1 MSKMSASGIDLLVA
15 RHADS
20 AEFLASVLDKPFGDP
35 TGEIGRKARI
45 AYDRWT
51 FPVSRALDV
60 VLSPVIGKNLIVVVR
75 ATT

>member
-1 MSKMSASGIDLLVA
+1 MSASGLDLLVA
-15 RHADS
+15 CHADG

-35 TGEIGRKARI
+35 TGEIERKARI

-51 FPVSRALDV
+51 FPVSRALGV
-60 VLSPVIGKNLIVVVR
+60 VLSPVIGKSLVVVVK